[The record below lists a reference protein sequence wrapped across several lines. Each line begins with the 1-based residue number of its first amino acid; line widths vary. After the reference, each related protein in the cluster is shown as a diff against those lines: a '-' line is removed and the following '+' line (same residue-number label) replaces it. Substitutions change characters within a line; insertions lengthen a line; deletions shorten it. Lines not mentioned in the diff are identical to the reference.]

1 MFHLLAMIYQGCL
14 MGLLHTAYI
23 SFAANLLIIV
33 LQVFLR
39 FAVLFSDKLMTSQLP
54 LFCRHII
61 PTTGHG
67 GV

>member
-1 MFHLLAMIYQGCL
+1 

-39 FAVLFSDKLMTSQLP
+39 MSVFFPNKLMTTQLP

-67 GV
+67 GL